1 MALNAGASEPGWE
14 PPPEAERKVLAARRE
29 RQERISHAMGE
40 YLLRGYRMLGEC
52 CPDCGTILLQ
62 DKQRQLY
69 CVACQELDS
78 DADKDDPALSAQA
91 ALSQARE
98 HQRAGAS
105 PGPRPAARRPEH
117 CEGAA
122 PPEPAAMA
130 ATAAAA
136 PPPAEP
142 GPPEEAAVLAAAR
155 AAVLR
160 KLGWAAREL
169 PRCSS
174 AEAAVQLCA
183 LVRACAEAL
192 RGLRGLAPP

>member
-1 MALNAGASEPGWE
+1 MALNAGASEPVWE
-14 PPPEAERKVLAARRE
+14 PPPEAERK
-29 RQERISHAMGE
+29 
-40 YLLRGYRMLGEC
+40 
-52 CPDCGTILLQ
+52 TILLQ

-78 DADKDDPALSAQA
+78 DADKDDPALNAQA

-105 PGPRPAARRPEH
+105 GGPRPAARRPEH

-122 PPEPAAMA
+122 PPEPAA
-130 ATAAAA
+130 AAA
-136 PPPAEP
+136 PPAEP
-142 GPPEEAAVLAAAR
+142 GPPEEAAEVLAAAR

-160 KLGWAAREL
+160 KLAWAAREL
-169 PRCSS
+169 PRSAS
-174 AEAAVQLCA
+174 AEAGVQLCA

-192 RGLRGLAPP
+192 RGLQGLAPP

>member
-69 CVACQELDS
+69 CVVCQELDS

-98 HQRAGAS
+98 HQRAGAA
-105 PGPRPAARRPEH
+105 GPRPAARRPEH

-122 PPEPAAMA
+122 PPEPGPP
-130 ATAAAA
+130 AAAA
-136 PPPAEP
+136 PAPAEP
-142 GPPEEAAVLAAAR
+142 GPPEAAEVLAAAR

-169 PRCSS
+169 PRSAS
-174 AEAAVQLCA
+174 AEAGVQLCA

-192 RGLRGLAPP
+192 RELQGLAPP

>member
-1 MALNAGASEPGWE
+1 MALNAGASEPEWE

-40 YLLRGYRMLGEC
+40 YLLRGYRMLGQC

-62 DKQRQLY
+62 NKQQQLY

-78 DADKDDPALSAQA
+78 DVDKDDPALNAQA

-98 HQRAGAS
+98 HRRAGAA
-105 PGPRPAARRPEH
+105 PGPPAAGPAARRPER

-122 PPEPAAMA
+122 PPE
-130 ATAAAA
+130 AAAA
-136 PPPAEP
+136 PGAEVAAAP
-142 GPPEEAAVLAAAR
+142 GAEAAGAEAVAAAR
-155 AAVLR
+155 AALLH

-169 PRCSS
+169 PRTAS
-174 AEAAVQLCA
+174 AEASVQLCT

-192 RGLRGLAPP
+192 RGLQGLAPP